1 MEKNNESISI
11 QIANKRSDVTAY
23 KNGGSSKYDLDDDD
37 HLRGETSE
45 LRNMVLK
52 RGRRGSELGTRGGYD
67 EEVLLLEQVLNWIS
81 DTRQNNKGYN
91 IITDNCQ
98 NFAKELWVHMSRFS
112 SRPQPFPDYVNNLED
127 EFSQLL
133 TGGAKGLLQ

>member
-11 QIANKRSDVTAY
+11 QIASKHSDVTVY
-23 KNGGSSKYDLDDDD
+23 KNGGSRKYDVEEGD
-37 HLRGETSE
+37 HLRGDTSE
-45 LRNMVLK
+45 LRSMVLN
-52 RGRRGSELGTRGGYD
+52 RGCGCGEGGTTGGYD

-98 NFAKELWVHMSRFS
+98 NFAKELWDHMSGFS